1 MPTDNNSSVT
11 ESAARIHVA
20 HEMRNLRLQLG
31 LTQREL
37 AAALALMPGMIS
49 HIECANRH
57 VAYETART
65 ALDLAREHF
74 KAATPPP
81 SPAPAEVD
89 TMTQPQIDAAR
100 TKLAAA
106 VRAYRQ
112 AHTLTHKDLARY
124 FDVSEG
130 HLYRICTGQGSVSPE
145 LMARVYELMKTAPT
159 IRPTGR
165 GYERPGARVEQA
177 APAPA
182 PGPAPTRSAAE
193 AAPAQR
199 TDMAAT
205 FLRLDSNELRGPLA
219 SALVFDGT
227 TPHYFVRTVDNGIV
241 ILRAKA

>member
-1 MPTDNNSSVT
+1 MPTENNSSVT

-20 HEMRNLRLQLG
+20 HEMRNLRLRRG

-37 AAALALMPGMIS
+37 AIALAIKPSMLS
-49 HIECANRH
+49 HIECANRN
-57 VAYETART
+57 VAYETAHA

-74 KAATPPP
+74 KAATPP

-89 TMTQPQIDAAR
+89 NMTQSQIDAAR
-100 TKLAAA
+100 TKLSAD

-145 LMARVYELMKTAPT
+145 LMARVYALMKTAPT

-182 PGPAPTRSAAE
+182 PGPAPTQSAAE

-205 FLRLDSNELRGPLA
+205 FLRLDSNELRGPLV

>member
-1 MPTDNNSSVT
+1 MPTDSNSSVT

-37 AAALALMPGMIS
+37 AAALAILPQMVS
-49 HIECANRH
+49 HIECGNRS

-74 KAATPPP
+74 NAATPPP
-81 SPAPAEVD
+81 TAPAETD
-89 TMTQPQIDAAR
+89 SRMPNPQIDPSRA
-100 TKLAAA
+100 KLAAD

-112 AHTLTHKDLARY
+112 THTLTYKDLARY
-124 FDVSEG
+124 FDVSKG
-130 HLYRICTGQGSVSPE
+130 HLYRIYTGQGAVSPE
-145 LMARVYELMKTAPT
+145 LITRVVGLMRTAPT

-165 GYERPGARVEQA
+165 GYTRPAARAEQVA
-177 APAPA
+177 PTPAPA
-182 PGPAPTRSAAE
+182 QTPAAASQG
-193 AAPAQR
+193 AR
-199 TDMAAT
+199 TDLAAT